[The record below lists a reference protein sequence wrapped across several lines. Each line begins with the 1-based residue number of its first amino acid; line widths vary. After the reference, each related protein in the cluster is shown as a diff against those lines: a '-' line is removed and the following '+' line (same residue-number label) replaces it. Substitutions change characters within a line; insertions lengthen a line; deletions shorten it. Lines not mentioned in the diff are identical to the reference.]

1 MSTKE
6 LSSVQEIGNS
16 ALSTKLFTK
25 LLWDSRAIEHS
36 LSQLRL
42 SGGLGRQQGD
52 VYSKFSWGNCSPEIR
67 GDFLRP
73 QVVGAEVV

>member
-6 LSSVQEIGNS
+6 PSVQEIGNS
-16 ALSTKLFTK
+16 ALSAVVYQA
-25 LLWDSRAIEHS
+25 LWDSRAIEHS

-52 VYSKFSWGNCSPEIR
+52 VYSKFSWGNPAQR
-67 GDFLRP
+67 
-73 QVVGAEVV
+73 